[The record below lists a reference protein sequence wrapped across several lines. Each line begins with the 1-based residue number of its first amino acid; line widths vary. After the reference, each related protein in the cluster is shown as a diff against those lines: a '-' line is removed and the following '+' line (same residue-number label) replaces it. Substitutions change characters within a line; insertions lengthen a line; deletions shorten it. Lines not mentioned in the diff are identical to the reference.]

1 MNLPTPLESFP
12 IGAISPEGWLL
23 NQLRTQ
29 ADGLTGHLD
38 EIWPDVGPDSAW
50 LGGKGEDW
58 ERGPYYL
65 DGLIPLAFTLRSA
78 SLIAKAGMWVEA
90 ILGSQTNDGFFG
102 PASNTDW
109 WPRMVAVKA
118 LTQYFDATG
127 DARVLDFLERYFGYQ
142 RSALDSRPLSDW
154 GQARAAENVQ
164 AIQWLARRRP
174 GADYTDLGAKLLSQ
188 SVDWESSL
196 TRELITEPAREF
208 NHCTHVVNVAMSF
221 RSFVARAELDDP
233 SAGEAFAAALE
244 RLDALHGLATGMF
257 SGDEWLAGTAPEHGV
272 ELCAVVEFLHSL
284 AEGFRVFG
292 RAAWLDRLESVAYNM
307 LAAHLSA
314 DLRSHQYHQ
323 QINQIACTI
332 DRRNWTYSS
341 DNANVFGLE
350 PHFGCCTA
358 NLHQGWP
365 KLVRSLWYRQGNGFI
380 SATLAPNTLTTTVE
394 AVSVRIRVATDYP
407 FAPSL
412 RYQIS
417 TETPVHFA
425 LRLRLPGWCQQAKV
439 QTSFGSDPVLNDG
452 FAHFER
458 TWRDGDE
465 IEVELPFIPRVLARP
480 RGAVCIAVGPLLL
493 AYTPGEIWS
502 RLPGS
507 TGFGDFEVRAR
518 GSWNFGIQ
526 TRDIPKLVPIFQPVN
541 NPPFQVQGTG
551 REVSA
556 PIRLPVTGRLLP
568 EWTAVGA
575 SAGPVPTE
583 LTSRWPE
590 HQIDLVP
597 YGCTRIR
604 IAEFPPLLTST
615 KNPTSEQ
622 TYV

>member
-1 MNLPTPLESFP
+1 MNRPNPLETLP
-12 IGAISPEGWLL
+12 IGAIAPEGWLL

-65 DGLIPLAFTLRSA
+65 DGLIALALTLRSA
-78 SLIAKAGMWVEA
+78 SLIAKAQVWVEA
-90 ILGSQTNDGFFG
+90 ILGSQTADGWFG
-102 PASNTDW
+102 PASNMDW

-127 DARVLDFLERYFGYQ
+127 DARVLDFLERYLAYQ

-164 AIQWLARRRP
+164 AVQWLARRRP
-174 GADYTDLGAKLLSQ
+174 SANYTDVTAKLLKQ
-188 SVDWESSL
+188 SLDWESYL
-196 TRELITEPAREF
+196 TRDLITEPAREF
-208 NHCTHVVNVAMSF
+208 NHLTHVVNVAMSF
-221 RSFVARAELDDP
+221 RSFVARAELGDQ
-233 SAGEAFAAALE
+233 SAGEAFATALA
-244 RLDALHGLATGMF
+244 RLDAFHGLATGMF

-292 RAAWLDRLESVAYNM
+292 RPEWLDRLESVAYNM
-307 LAAHLSA
+307 LAAHLSP

-332 DRRNWTYSS
+332 DRRNWTFSS
-341 DNANVFGLE
+341 DNANIFGLE

-365 KLVRSLWYRQGNGFI
+365 KLVRSLWYRQGNRLIG
-380 SATLAPNTLTTTVE
+380 ATIAPNTLTATVGGIP
-394 AVSVRIRVATDYP
+394 VRIRLVTDYP
-407 FAPSL
+407 FAASV
-412 RYQIS
+412 RYQVAA
-417 TETPVHFA
+417 ERPVDFA
-425 LRLRLPGWCQQAKV
+425 LWLRLPGWGQDATV
-439 QTSFGSDPVLNDG
+439 QTSFGTEPVINEA
-452 FAHFER
+452 FACWER
-458 TWRDGDE
+458 TWHDGDE
-465 IEVELPFIPRVLARP
+465 IEVELPFVPRVLARP
-480 RGAVCIAVGPLLL
+480 RGAVSVAVGPLLL

-502 RLPGS
+502 LLPGS

-526 TRDIPKLVPIFQPVN
+526 TSNISQLKPIFQPVSD
-541 NPPFQVQGTG
+541 PPFQIHETG
-551 REVSA
+551 REISA
-556 PIRLPVTGRLLP
+556 PIRLPVIGQLLP
-568 EWTAVGA
+568 EWTVVGA
-575 SAGPVPTE
+575 SAGPVPME
-583 LTSRWPE
+583 LTSRCPE
-590 HQIDLVP
+590 QPIDLVP

-604 IAEFPPLLTST
+604 IAEFPPLLTP
-615 KNPTSEQ
+615 KNNPTS
-622 TYV
+622 